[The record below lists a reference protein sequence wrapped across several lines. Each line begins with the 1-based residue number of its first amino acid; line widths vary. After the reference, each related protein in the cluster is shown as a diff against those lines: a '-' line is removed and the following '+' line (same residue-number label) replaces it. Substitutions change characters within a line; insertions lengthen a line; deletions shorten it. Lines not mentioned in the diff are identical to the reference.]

1 MTSDRSAD
9 PADRSLAENVG
20 TYLAE
25 FVARVCSANADGI
38 AATAAAVVATGRNGG
53 LVRPAGAG
61 HSAMPV
67 MDTFYRAGGL
77 AFVRPMWD
85 RRTVVFEGARASTAA
100 EREVGLGRALA
111 AAADIRPVD
120 TVIVY
125 SNSGVSPYP
134 VEIAEVAREVGATVV
149 AVTSPAAGAAATL
162 RAPRRLAEA
171 ADIVLDTLVPPGDV
185 SWPPD
190 APAAT
195 PLSSVANAVLWAAV
209 LTAVYERDADAPFW
223 RSSHIPGG
231 GELNEGLIARF
242 GPRIPEL

>member
-1 MTSDRSAD
+1 MTTAGTPGPTGSSF
-9 PADRSLAENVG
+9 ADRVG
-20 TYLAE
+20 ALFAD
-25 FVARVCSANADGI
+25 FVARVCGANADGI
-38 AATAAAVVATGRNGG
+38 AATATVVVASGRNGG

-67 MDTFYRAGGL
+67 MDSFYRAGGL
-77 AFVRPMWD
+77 AFVRPIWD
-85 RRTVVFEGARASTAA
+85 HRTVVFEGARASTAA
-100 EREVGLGRALA
+100 EREVGFGRSLA
-111 AAADIRPVD
+111 EAAQIQPVD
-120 TVIVY
+120 TVVVY
-125 SNSGVSPYP
+125 STSGVSPYP

-195 PLSSVANAVLWAAV
+195 PLSSIANAALWAAV
-209 LTAVYERDADAPFW
+209 LSAVYDRDPQAPFW
-223 RSSHIPGG
+223 RSSHVPGG
-231 GELNEGLIARF
+231 GELNETLAAQF